1 VNDPLD
7 AIVRRHAAIINE
19 ARATVAAGGE
29 LDTDALAERLV
40 AAARRSAA
48 LRSPE
53 QSEAIAAAERAAR
66 SQLERLVGVQK
77 AKKRLGA
84 EQVAP
89 SATARPAP
97 ALPGRLQTRP
107 TITGNMDVRRG
118 EEAGELSLSWQAEAA
133 VSSWEVRFS
142 ERPRP
147 GADYAHSLRL
157 LQQFGARVPGVPT
170 KSGLMVGLGETDEE
184 ILQVM
189 RDLRAHEVRMLTI
202 GQYLAPS
209 AHHLPV
215 ARYVEPAQ
223 FERYAAAA
231 QALGFSHAASA
242 PLVRSSYHADQQAHA
257 AAQGGAA

>member
-48 LRSPE
+48 QRSPE

-147 GADYAHSLRL
+147 GADYAL
-157 LQQFGARVPGVPT
+157 LGTVTLAAETTTVAVPLGERIFRVSILGRGRDGRPRSRALI
-170 KSGLMVGLGETDEE
+170 SGLTRSSWGT
-184 ILQVM
+184 
-189 RDLRAHEVRMLTI
+189 RW
-202 GQYLAPS
+202 
-209 AHHLPV
+209 
-215 ARYVEPAQ
+215 
-223 FERYAAAA
+223 ERR
-231 QALGFSHAASA
+231 ASA
-242 PLVRSSYHADQQAHA
+242 S
-257 AAQGGAA
+257 